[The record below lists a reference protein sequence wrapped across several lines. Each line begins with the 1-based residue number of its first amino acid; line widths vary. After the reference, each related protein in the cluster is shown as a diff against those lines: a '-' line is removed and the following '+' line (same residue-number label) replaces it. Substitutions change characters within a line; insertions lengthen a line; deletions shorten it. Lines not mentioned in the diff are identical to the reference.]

1 MESELL
7 LYLSKAFIS
16 QFPLTENYDTITL
29 QLTQGNYLS
38 NRRQAVFVLYC
49 PLDISYPYFLTTLLK
64 II

>member
-29 QLTQGNYLS
+29 QLTQRNYLS
-38 NRRQAVFVLYC
+38 NMRQAVIVPYF
-49 PLDISYPYFLTTLLK
+49 PLDTSYPYLLTTLLK